1 MFGRIDGD
9 FAQYPTQSF
18 ARTLSEHGFVLF
30 GKLRELNETASD
42 CDLFDEA
49 MIRT

>member
-1 MFGRIDGD
+1 MFVRINADS
-9 FAQYPTQSF
+9 ALLSTQSF

-30 GKLRELNETASD
+30 GKLRELNETAID